1 MSSQLKR
8 KPNRDDDPKQK
19 AWKFAAQVL
28 GVAIGYIIT
37 HIARAFDR

>member
-1 MSSQLKR
+1 MSSELKR

-19 AWKFAAQVL
+19 VLKFVAQML

-37 HIARAFDR
+37 HIA